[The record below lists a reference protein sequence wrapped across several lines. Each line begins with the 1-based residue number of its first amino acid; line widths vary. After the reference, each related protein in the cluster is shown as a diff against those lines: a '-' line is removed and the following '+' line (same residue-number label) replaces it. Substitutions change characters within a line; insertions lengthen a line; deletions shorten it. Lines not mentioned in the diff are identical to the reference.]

1 MMIIAHFEDGIN
13 TKIDTANMNSYN
25 DLKKEIFSFKYKT
38 NLTNLNDVTLIT
50 FGQIIK
56 DNEEFNIE
64 ENQVF
69 LVKINIDLELNKI
82 INDDRLIK
90 ILSDEKMRK
99 IIYKILEN
107 PNLLTIFETY
117 KYQKEFDQIKSMNFS
132 ISDDNIKNL
141 LDINS
146 GNLETV
152 IASILNL

>member
-1 MMIIAHFEDGIN
+1 MIIAHFEDGIN